1 MNVDQTYDRLY
12 RVRHSAAHVLATA
25 MLDLFPDAQM
35 GIGPPTDDGFYYDFE
50 LPRALTPDDLKSLQ
64 KLMLKHKKANYPFE
78 YSEHDRDSALAHF
91 EETNQ
96 PFKVELINDLP
107 DDETISY
114 YTSGPFVDLCRGP
127 HVDSTG
133 EIGAFKLLSIA
144 GAYWRG
150 DENRA
155 QLQRVYGTA
164 FETQAEL
171 KAHLQRLEEAR
182 RRDHRTLARDLD
194 LFSINPAIGA
204 GLVLWHAKGSQIREL
219 LETFWR
225 EEHRRRGYDMVYS
238 PHIGRRELWE
248 TSGHTQWFSEGLFP
262 EMQLEHQTFINKPM
276 NCPFHVKI
284 FDSQTRSY
292 RDLPLRYGEL
302 GTVYRFERSGTLH
315 GALRVRGLTQDD
327 AHIFCRRDQFTDEV
341 AGALDLAKFIYQT
354 FGFSEYT
361 VELSVRDASGSAKY
375 AGSDDLWELAES
387 GLVEALERH
396 DLAYTR
402 VEGEAAFY
410 GPKIDIQVAD
420 AIGRRWQLTT
430 IQVDFN
436 LPERF
441 DITYEDMD
449 GTRPRPVMVHRA
461 IFGAME
467 RFVAVLIEH
476 FAGAFPVWL
485 APVQVAV
492 IPIADRHAAYCESV
506 AERLREAGLR
516 VQVDARGE
524 RMNRK
529 IRDAQLQKTPYML
542 IAGDRDIKADKVS
555 VRLRTGE
562 DLGALEVD
570 DFLARSRCLCR
581 GIARAHGPGAGKRE
595 RRGWLRYL
603 PTIGRG
609 PSSAGMKAHGE
620 PIRRG
625 APLR

>member
-91 EETNQ
+91 EDTNQ

-204 GLVLWHAKGSQIREL
+204 GLVLWHPKGSQVREL

-248 TSGHTQWFSEGLFP
+248 TSGHTQWFSDALFP

-375 AGSDDLWELAES
+375 AGSDDLWELAER

-555 VRLRTGE
+555 VRLRTCE

-570 DFLARSRCLCR
+570 DFLAGVLPVVESRAPTDL
-581 GIARAHGPGAGKRE
+581 GLGSASAAG
-595 RRGWLRYL
+595 G
-603 PTIGRG
+603 
-609 PSSAGMKAHGE
+609 
-620 PIRRG
+620 
-625 APLR
+625 

>member
-1 MNVDQTYDRLY
+1 MNVDQTDDRLS

-50 LPRALTPDDLKSLQ
+50 LPRALTPDDLKTLQ
-64 KLMLKHKKANYPFE
+64 KLMRKHKRANYPFE
-78 YSEHDRDSALAHF
+78 YSEHDREAALAYF

-164 FETQAEL
+164 FETKAEL
-171 KAHLQRLEEAR
+171 DAHLARLEEAK

-204 GLVLWHAKGSQIREL
+204 GLVLWHAKGSLVREL

-262 EMQLEHQTFINKPM
+262 EMELEHQTFINKPM

-327 AHIFCRRDQFTDEV
+327 AHIFCRRDQFADEV
-341 AGALDLAKFIYQT
+341 TGALDLAKFIYET
-354 FGFSEYT
+354 FGFSEYI

-375 AGSDDLWELAES
+375 AGDDDLWELAEQ

-396 DLAYTR
+396 EMAYTR

-430 IQVDFN
+430 VQVDFN

-441 DITYEDMD
+441 DITYEDAD
-449 GTRPRPVMVHRA
+449 GTRQRPVMVHRA

-485 APVQVAV
+485 SPVQVAV
-492 IPIADRHAAYCESV
+492 IPIADRHVEYCEGV

-516 VQVDARGE
+516 VQVDSRAE

-542 IAGDRDIKADKVS
+542 IAGDRDIKAGKVS
-555 VRLRTGE
+555 VRLRTEE
-562 DLGALEVD
+562 DLGAMTVD
-570 DFLARSRCLCR
+570 DLLEAVLPVVESRAPNDL
-581 GIARAHGPGAGKRE
+581 GLGSPSAAG
-595 RRGWLRYL
+595 G
-603 PTIGRG
+603 
-609 PSSAGMKAHGE
+609 
-620 PIRRG
+620 
-625 APLR
+625 

>member
-50 LPRALTPDDLKSLQ
+50 LPRALTPDDLKALQ

-78 YSEHDRDSALAHF
+78 YTEHDRDAALAYF
-91 EETNQ
+91 NETNQ

-107 DDETISY
+107 VDETLSY

-150 DENRA
+150 DEKRA

-164 FETQAEL
+164 FETKAEL
-171 KAHLQRLEEAR
+171 DAHLQRLAEAK

-204 GLVLWHAKGSQIREL
+204 GLVLWHAKGSQVREL

-248 TSGHTQWFSEGLFP
+248 TSGHTQWFSDGLFP
-262 EMQLEHQTFINKPM
+262 EMELEHQTFINKPM

-341 AGALDLAKFIYQT
+341 AGALDLARFIYRT
-354 FGFSEYT
+354 FGFSEYI

-375 AGSDDLWELAES
+375 AGDDDLWELAER
-387 GLVEALERH
+387 GLVEALDRH
-396 DLAYTR
+396 DMAYTR

-410 GPKIDIQVAD
+410 GPKIDIQVED

-430 IQVDFN
+430 VQVDFN

-441 DITYEDMD
+441 DITYEDAD
-449 GTRPRPVMVHRA
+449 GTRQRPVMVHRA

-492 IPIADRHAAYCESV
+492 IPIADRHADYCESV

-516 VQVDARGE
+516 VQVDARAE

-542 IAGDRDIKADKVS
+542 IAGDRDIKAGKVS
-555 VRLRTGE
+555 VRLRTEE
-562 DLGALEVD
+562 DLGAMTVD
-570 DFLARSRCLCR
+570 DFLAGVLPVVESRDPNDL
-581 GIARAHGPGAGKRE
+581 GLGSASAAAG
-595 RRGWLRYL
+595 
-603 PTIGRG
+603 
-609 PSSAGMKAHGE
+609 
-620 PIRRG
+620 
-625 APLR
+625 

>member
-1 MNVDQTYDRLY
+1 MNIDQTYDRLY

-50 LPRALTPDDLKSLQ
+50 LPRALTPDDLKALQ

-78 YSEHDRDSALAHF
+78 YSEHDREAALAYF

-114 YTSGPFVDLCRGP
+114 YSSGPFVDLCRGP

-164 FETQAEL
+164 FETKAEL
-171 KAHLQRLEEAR
+171 NAHLARLEEAK

-204 GLVLWHAKGSQIREL
+204 GLVLWHAKGSLVREL

-262 EMQLEHQTFINKPM
+262 EMELEHQTFINKPM

-341 AGALDLAKFIYQT
+341 AGALDLAKFIYET
-354 FGFSEYT
+354 FGFSEYI

-375 AGSDDLWELAES
+375 AGGDDLWELAEE

-396 DLAYTR
+396 EMAYTR

-430 IQVDFN
+430 VQVDFN

-441 DITYEDMD
+441 DITYEDAD
-449 GTRPRPVMVHRA
+449 GTRQRPVMVHRA

-492 IPIADRHAAYCESV
+492 IPIADRHVDYCEGV

-516 VQVDARGE
+516 VQVDARAE

-542 IAGDRDIKADKVS
+542 VAGDRDIKAGKVS
-555 VRLRTGE
+555 VRLRTEE
-562 DLGALEVD
+562 DLGAMTVD
-570 DFLARSRCLCR
+570 DLLEAVLPVVESRAPNDL
-581 GIARAHGPGAGKRE
+581 GLGNASAAG
-595 RRGWLRYL
+595 G
-603 PTIGRG
+603 
-609 PSSAGMKAHGE
+609 
-620 PIRRG
+620 
-625 APLR
+625 

>member
-35 GIGPPTDDGFYYDFE
+35 GIGPPTDDGFYYDFD
-50 LPRALTPDDLKSLQ
+50 LPRALTPDDLKALQ

-78 YSEHDRDSALAHF
+78 YSEHDREAALAYF
-91 EETNQ
+91 KETNQ

-164 FETQAEL
+164 FETKAEL
-171 KAHLQRLEEAR
+171 NAHLARLEEAK

-204 GLVLWHAKGSQIREL
+204 GLVLWHAKGSLVREL

-262 EMQLEHQTFINKPM
+262 EMELEHQTFINKPM

-341 AGALDLAKFIYQT
+341 AGALDLAKFIYET
-354 FGFSEYT
+354 FGFSEYI

-375 AGSDDLWELAES
+375 AGGDDLWELAEE

-396 DLAYTR
+396 EMAYTR

-430 IQVDFN
+430 VQVDFN

-441 DITYEDMD
+441 DITYEDAD
-449 GTRPRPVMVHRA
+449 GTRQRPVMVHRA

-492 IPIADRHAAYCESV
+492 IPIADRHVDYCEGV

-516 VQVDARGE
+516 VQVDARAE

-542 IAGDRDIKADKVS
+542 VAGDRDIKAGKVS
-555 VRLRTGE
+555 VRLRTEE
-562 DLGALEVD
+562 DLGAMTVDELLEAV
-570 DFLARSRCLCR
+570 RPVVESRAPIDL
-581 GIARAHGPGAGKRE
+581 GLGNASAAG
-595 RRGWLRYL
+595 G
-603 PTIGRG
+603 
-609 PSSAGMKAHGE
+609 
-620 PIRRG
+620 
-625 APLR
+625 

>member
-1 MNVDQTYDRLY
+1 MNDTLSRM
-12 RVRHSAAHVLATA
+12 RHSAAHVLATA
-25 MLDLFPDAQM
+25 MLELFPDAQM

-50 LPRALTPDDLKSLQ
+50 LPRALTPDDLKALQ

-78 YSEHDRDSALAHF
+78 YSEHDRDAALTYF

-150 DENRA
+150 DEKRA

-164 FETQAEL
+164 FETKAEL
-171 KAHLQRLEEAR
+171 DAHLARLEEAK

-204 GLVLWHAKGSQIREL
+204 GLVLWHAKGSLLREL

-262 EMQLEHQTFINKPM
+262 EMELEHQTFINKPM

-354 FGFSEYT
+354 FGFSEYI

-375 AGSDDLWELAES
+375 AGDDDLWELAEQ

-396 DLAYTR
+396 GMAYTR

-430 IQVDFN
+430 VQVDFN

-441 DITYEDMD
+441 DITYEDAD
-449 GTRPRPVMVHRA
+449 GTRQRPVMVHRA

-485 APVQVAV
+485 SPVQVAV
-492 IPIADRHAAYCESV
+492 IPIADRHAEYCEGV

-516 VQVDARGE
+516 VQVDARAE

-542 IAGDRDIKADKVS
+542 IAGDRDIKAGKVS
-555 VRLRTGE
+555 VRLRTEE
-562 DLGALEVD
+562 DLGAMTVDELLEAV
-570 DFLARSRCLCR
+570 LPVVESRAPHEL
-581 GIARAHGPGAGKRE
+581 GLGSASAAG
-595 RRGWLRYL
+595 G
-603 PTIGRG
+603 
-609 PSSAGMKAHGE
+609 
-620 PIRRG
+620 
-625 APLR
+625 

>member
-1 MNVDQTYDRLY
+1 MNVDQTHDRLY

-50 LPRALTPDDLKSLQ
+50 LPRALTPDDLKALQ

-78 YSEHDRDSALAHF
+78 YSEHDRDAALAYF

-96 PFKVELINDLP
+96 PYKVELINDLP

-133 EIGAFKLLSIA
+133 EIGAFKLLAIA

-164 FETQAEL
+164 FETKAEL
-171 KAHLQRLEEAR
+171 AAHLKRLEEAK

-194 LFSINPAIGA
+194 LFSINPEIGA
-204 GLVLWHAKGSQIREL
+204 GLVLWHAKGSLLREL

-238 PHIGRRELWE
+238 PHIGRRQLWE

-292 RDLPLRYGEL
+292 RDLPERYGEL

-341 AGALDLAKFIYQT
+341 AGALDLAKFIYET

-375 AGSDDLWELAES
+375 AGGDDLWELAEQ

-396 DLAYTR
+396 ELAYTR

-430 IQVDFN
+430 VQVDFN

-441 DITYEDMD
+441 DISYEDAD
-449 GTRPRPVMVHRA
+449 GTRQRPVMVHRA

-485 APVQVAV
+485 SPVQVAV
-492 IPIADRHAAYCESV
+492 IPIADRHADYCESV

-516 VQVDARGE
+516 VEVDARAE

-542 IAGDRDIKADKVS
+542 IAGDRDIKAGKVS
-555 VRLRTGE
+555 VRLRTEE
-562 DLGALEVD
+562 DLGAMTVD
-570 DFLARSRCLCR
+570 DLLAGVLPVVESRAPNDL
-581 GIARAHGPGAGKRE
+581 GLGNA
-595 RRGWLRYL
+595 
-603 PTIGRG
+603 
-609 PSSAGMKAHGE
+609 SAGSG
-620 PIRRG
+620 
-625 APLR
+625 

>member
-1 MNVDQTYDRLY
+1 MNVDQTDDRLY

-50 LPRALTPDDLKSLQ
+50 LPRALTPDDLKALQ

-78 YSEHDRDSALAHF
+78 YSEHDREAALAYF

-96 PFKVELINDLP
+96 PFKVELINHLP

-127 HVDSTG
+127 HVDRTG
-133 EIGAFKLLSIA
+133 EIGVFKLLSIA

-164 FETQAEL
+164 FETKAEL
-171 KAHLQRLEEAR
+171 DAHLARLEEAK

-204 GLVLWHAKGSQIREL
+204 GLVLWHAKGSLLREL

-262 EMQLEHQTFINKPM
+262 EMELEHQTFINKPM

-292 RDLPLRYGEL
+292 RDLPVRYGEL

-341 AGALDLAKFIYQT
+341 AGALDLAKFIYET
-354 FGFSEYT
+354 FGFSEYI

-375 AGSDDLWELAES
+375 AGSDDLWELAEQ

-396 DLAYTR
+396 ELAYTR

-430 IQVDFN
+430 VQVDFN

-441 DITYEDMD
+441 DITYEDAD
-449 GTRPRPVMVHRA
+449 GTRQRPVMVHRA

-485 APVQVAV
+485 SPVQVAV
-492 IPIADRHAAYCESV
+492 IPIADRHAEYCEGV
-506 AERLREAGLR
+506 AEQLREAGLR
-516 VQVDARGE
+516 VEVDARAE

-542 IAGDRDIKADKVS
+542 IAGDRDIKAGKVS
-555 VRLRTGE
+555 VRLRTEE
-562 DLGALEVD
+562 DLGAMTVDELLEAV
-570 DFLARSRCLCR
+570 LPVIESRAPHGL
-581 GIARAHGPGAGKRE
+581 GLGTARAAG
-595 RRGWLRYL
+595 G
-603 PTIGRG
+603 
-609 PSSAGMKAHGE
+609 
-620 PIRRG
+620 
-625 APLR
+625 

>member
-1 MNVDQTYDRLY
+1 MNDDQTYDRLY

-50 LPRALTPDDLKSLQ
+50 LPRALTPDDLKALQ

-78 YSEHDRDSALAHF
+78 YSEHDRDAALAYF
-91 EETNQ
+91 KETDQ

-164 FETQAEL
+164 FETKAEL
-171 KAHLQRLEEAR
+171 AAHLKRLEEAK

-194 LFSINPAIGA
+194 LFSINPEIGA
-204 GLVLWHAKGSQIREL
+204 GLVLWHAKGSLLREL

-262 EMQLEHQTFINKPM
+262 EMELEHQTFINKPM

-341 AGALDLAKFIYQT
+341 AGALDLAKFIYET
-354 FGFSEYT
+354 FGFSEYI

-375 AGSDDLWELAES
+375 AGDDDLWELAEQ

-396 DLAYTR
+396 EMAYTR

-430 IQVDFN
+430 VQVDFN

-441 DITYEDMD
+441 EITYEDQD
-449 GTRPRPVMVHRA
+449 GSRQRPVMVHRA

-485 APVQVAV
+485 SPVQVAV
-492 IPIADRHAAYCESV
+492 IPIADRHADYCEAV

-516 VQVDARGE
+516 VQVDSRAE

-542 IAGDRDIKADKVS
+542 IAGDRDIKAEKVS
-555 VRLRTGE
+555 VRLRTEE
-562 DLGALEVD
+562 DLGAMTVD
-570 DFLARSRCLCR
+570 DLLAGVLPVVESRAPHDL
-581 GIARAHGPGAGKRE
+581 GLGRA
-595 RRGWLRYL
+595 
-603 PTIGRG
+603 
-609 PSSAGMKAHGE
+609 SAGSG
-620 PIRRG
+620 
-625 APLR
+625 

>member
-1 MNVDQTYDRLY
+1 MNVDQTHDRLY

-50 LPRALTPDDLKSLQ
+50 LPRALTPDDLKALQ

-78 YSEHDRDSALAHF
+78 YSEHDRDAALAYF

-96 PFKVELINDLP
+96 PYKVELINDLP

-133 EIGAFKLLSIA
+133 EIGAFKLLAIA

-164 FETQAEL
+164 FETKAEL
-171 KAHLQRLEEAR
+171 AAHLKRLEEAK

-194 LFSINPAIGA
+194 LFSINPEIGA
-204 GLVLWHAKGSQIREL
+204 GLVLWHAKGSLLREL

-238 PHIGRRELWE
+238 PHIGRRQLWE

-292 RDLPLRYGEL
+292 RDLPERYGEL

-341 AGALDLAKFIYQT
+341 AGALDLAKFIYET

-375 AGSDDLWELAES
+375 AGGDDLWELAEQ

-396 DLAYTR
+396 ELAYTR

-430 IQVDFN
+430 VQVDFN

-441 DITYEDMD
+441 RHLLRGRRRLTAAAGDGASGHIRGDGALRGRADRALRGGVPGLAVAGAGGRDPNRGPTRRLLRSRGRTAARGRPTGRGGRARRADEPGRS
-449 GTRPRPVMVHRA
+449 GTRSCRKRPT
-461 IFGAME
+461 
-467 RFVAVLIEH
+467 
-476 FAGAFPVWL
+476 
-485 APVQVAV
+485 
-492 IPIADRHAAYCESV
+492 C
-506 AERLREAGLR
+506 
-516 VQVDARGE
+516 
-524 RMNRK
+524 
-529 IRDAQLQKTPYML
+529 
-542 IAGDRDIKADKVS
+542 
-555 VRLRTGE
+555 
-562 DLGALEVD
+562 
-570 DFLARSRCLCR
+570 
-581 GIARAHGPGAGKRE
+581 
-595 RRGWLRYL
+595 
-603 PTIGRG
+603 
-609 PSSAGMKAHGE
+609 
-620 PIRRG
+620 
-625 APLR
+625 

>member
-1 MNVDQTYDRLY
+1 MSVDQTYDRLY

-50 LPRALTPDDLKSLQ
+50 LPRALTPDDLKALQ

-78 YSEHDRDSALAHF
+78 YSEHDREAALAYF

-133 EIGAFKLLSIA
+133 EIGVFKLLSIA

-164 FETQAEL
+164 FETKDEL
-171 KAHLQRLEEAR
+171 NAHLARLEEAK

-204 GLVLWHAKGSQIREL
+204 GLVLWHAKGSLVREL

-262 EMQLEHQTFINKPM
+262 EMELEHQTFINKPM

-354 FGFSEYT
+354 FGFSEYI
-361 VELSVRDASGSAKY
+361 VELSVRDASGSEKY
-375 AGSDDLWELAES
+375 AGDDDLWELAEQ
-387 GLVEALERH
+387 GLVEALDRH
-396 DLAYTR
+396 EMAYTR

-430 IQVDFN
+430 VQVDFN

-441 DITYEDMD
+441 DITYEDAD
-449 GTRPRPVMVHRA
+449 GTRQRPVMVHRA

-485 APVQVAV
+485 SPVQVAV
-492 IPIADRHAAYCESV
+492 IPIADRHADYCESV

-516 VQVDARGE
+516 VQVDARAE

-542 IAGDRDIKADKVS
+542 IAGDRDIKAGKVS
-555 VRLRTGE
+555 VRLRTEE
-562 DLGALEVD
+562 DLGAMTVDELLEAV
-570 DFLARSRCLCR
+570 LPVVESRAPHDL
-581 GIARAHGPGAGKRE
+581 GLGSPSAAG
-595 RRGWLRYL
+595 G
-603 PTIGRG
+603 
-609 PSSAGMKAHGE
+609 
-620 PIRRG
+620 
-625 APLR
+625 

>member
-91 EETNQ
+91 EDTNQ

-204 GLVLWHAKGSQIREL
+204 GLVLWHAKGSLIREL

-516 VQVDARGE
+516 VHVDARGE

-570 DFLARSRCLCR
+570 AFLAGVLPVVESRAPTDL
-581 GIARAHGPGAGKRE
+581 GLGSASAAG
-595 RRGWLRYL
+595 G
-603 PTIGRG
+603 
-609 PSSAGMKAHGE
+609 
-620 PIRRG
+620 
-625 APLR
+625 

>member
-50 LPRALTPDDLKSLQ
+50 LPRALTPDDLKTLQ
-64 KLMLKHKKANYPFE
+64 KLMLKHKKANYQFE

-91 EETNQ
+91 RDTNQ

-127 HVDSTG
+127 HVESTA

-204 GLVLWHAKGSQIREL
+204 GLVLWHPKGSQVREL

-248 TSGHTQWFSEGLFP
+248 TSGHTQWFSDALFP

-375 AGSDDLWELAES
+375 AGSDDLWELAER

-396 DLAYTR
+396 DMAYTR

-485 APVQVAV
+485 SPVQVAV

-516 VQVDARGE
+516 VQVDARAE

-570 DFLARSRCLCR
+570 DFLAGVLPVVDSR
-581 GIARAHGPGAGKRE
+581 A
-595 RRGWLRYL
+595 
-603 PTIGRG
+603 PTDLGLG
-609 PSSAGMKAHGE
+609 NASAACG
-620 PIRRG
+620 
-625 APLR
+625 

>member
-50 LPRALTPDDLKSLQ
+50 LPRALTPDDLKALQ

-78 YSEHDRDSALAHF
+78 YSEHDREAALAYF

-164 FETQAEL
+164 FETKAEL
-171 KAHLQRLEEAR
+171 NAHLARLEEAK

-204 GLVLWHAKGSQIREL
+204 GLVLWHAKGSLVREL

-262 EMQLEHQTFINKPM
+262 EMELEHQTFINKPM

-341 AGALDLAKFIYQT
+341 AGALDLAKFIYET
-354 FGFSEYT
+354 FGFSEYI

-375 AGSDDLWELAES
+375 AGGDDLWELAEE

-396 DLAYTR
+396 EMAYTR

-430 IQVDFN
+430 VQVDFN

-441 DITYEDMD
+441 DITYEDAD
-449 GTRPRPVMVHRA
+449 GTRQRPVMVHRA
-461 IFGAME
+461 IFRGDGAL
-467 RFVAVLIEH
+467 RGGADRALCGGVPGV
-476 FAGAFPVWL
+476 AGAGAGGGDPDCGPACRLLRRRGRAAARGRL
-485 APVQVAV
+485 AGAGGRAGRAHEPEDPGRAAAEDAV
-492 IPIADRHAAYCESV
+492 HADRGGSRHQGREGFGPAAD
-506 AERLREAGLR
+506 RRGPGGHDGGRAGGGR
-516 VQVDARGE
+516 AARG
-524 RMNRK
+524 
-529 IRDAQLQKTPYML
+529 
-542 IAGDRDIKADKVS
+542 
-555 VRLRTGE
+555 
-562 DLGALEVD
+562 
-570 DFLARSRCLCR
+570 
-581 GIARAHGPGAGKRE
+581 
-595 RRGWLRYL
+595 
-603 PTIGRG
+603 
-609 PSSAGMKAHGE
+609 
-620 PIRRG
+620 
-625 APLR
+625 

>member
-91 EETNQ
+91 EDTNQ

-204 GLVLWHAKGSQIREL
+204 GLVLWHAKGSLIREL

-516 VQVDARGE
+516 VHVDARGE

-529 IRDAQLQKTPYML
+529 IRDAQLQKTPFML
-542 IAGDRDIKADKVS
+542 VAGDRDIKAGKVS

-570 DFLARSRCLCR
+570 DFLAGVLPVVESRAPTDL
-581 GIARAHGPGAGKRE
+581 GLGSASAAG
-595 RRGWLRYL
+595 G
-603 PTIGRG
+603 
-609 PSSAGMKAHGE
+609 
-620 PIRRG
+620 
-625 APLR
+625 